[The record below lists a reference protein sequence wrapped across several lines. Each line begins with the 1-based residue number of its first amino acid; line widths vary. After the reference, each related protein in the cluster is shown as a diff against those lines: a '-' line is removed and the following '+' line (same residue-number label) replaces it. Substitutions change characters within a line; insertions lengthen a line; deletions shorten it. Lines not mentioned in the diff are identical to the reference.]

1 MEWIMTFLRA
11 STAGGF
17 FLSIKRLIAGTAAVL
32 ILAAPLAGPA
42 RAANDVND
50 VEAIFAIFDSN
61 GDGVIDRTEFDLNK
75 IKVISVLDRNRDDH
89 LERDELKISD
99 EKFQTADQDGD
110 GKISSFEFVESP
122 LANFEAFDADGD
134 GIITLEEFRAY
145 VEDLR
150 R

>member
-17 FLSIKRLIAGTAAVL
+17 FLSIKGLIAGTATVL
-32 ILAAPLAGPA
+32 ILAAALAGPA
-42 RAANDVND
+42 RAADDVAA
-50 VEAIFAIFDSN
+50 VFAIFDSN

-75 IKVISVLDRNRDDH
+75 IKVISVLDRNRNDH
-89 LERDELKISD
+89 LDRDEVKISD
-99 EKFQTADQDGD
+99 EKFQAADQDGD
-110 GKISSFEFVESP
+110 GKISGFEFVESP
-122 LANFEAFDADGD
+122 FGKFEALDANGD
-134 GIITLEEFRAY
+134 GLVTLEEFRAY

>member
-1 MEWIMTFLRA
+1 MKVLRA

-17 FLSIKRLIAGTAAVL
+17 FLSIKRLIAGTATVL
-32 ILAAPLAGPA
+32 ILAAALAGPA
-42 RAANDVND
+42 WAADE

-75 IKVISVLDRNRDDH
+75 IKVISVLDRNRNDH
-89 LERDELKISD
+89 LDRDEVKFSD

-110 GKISSFEFVESP
+110 GKISGFEFVESP
-122 LANFEAFDADGD
+122 FGKFEAFDADGD
-134 GIITLEEFRAY
+134 GVITLEEFRAY

>member
-17 FLSIKRLIAGTAAVL
+17 FLSIKRLLAGTATVL

-42 RAANDVND
+42 RAADD

-75 IKVISVLDRNRDDH
+75 IKVISVLDRNRNDH
-89 LERDELKISD
+89 LDRDEVKISD

-110 GKISSFEFVESP
+110 GKISGFEFVESP
-122 LANFEAFDADGD
+122 FGKFEAFDADGD
-134 GIITLEEFRAY
+134 GVITLEEFRAY

>member
-1 MEWIMTFLRA
+1 MEWIMIVLQA

-17 FLSIKRLIAGTAAVL
+17 FFSIKRLLAGTATVL
-32 ILAAPLAGPA
+32 ILAAALAGPA
-42 RAANDVND
+42 RAADD

-75 IKVISVLDRNRDDH
+75 IKVISALDRNRDDH
-89 LERDELKISD
+89 LDRDEVKISD

-110 GKISSFEFVESP
+110 GKISGFEFVESP
-122 LANFEAFDADGD
+122 FGKFEAFDADGD

-145 VEDLR
+145 VGDLR

>member
-1 MEWIMTFLRA
+1 MEWIMKVLRA

-17 FLSIKRLIAGTAAVL
+17 SVSIKRLIAGTAAVL
-32 ILAAPLAGPA
+32 ILAATLAGPA
-42 RAANDVND
+42 RAADD

-75 IKVISVLDRNRDDH
+75 IKVISVLDRNQDDH
-89 LERDELKISD
+89 LDRDEVKISD

-122 LANFEAFDADGD
+122 LGKFEAFDADGD

>member
-1 MEWIMTFLRA
+1 MTFLRA

-17 FLSIKRLIAGTAAVL
+17 FLSIERLFAGTAAVL
-32 ILAAPLAGPA
+32 ILAAPFAGPA
-42 RAANDVND
+42 WAAND

-89 LERDELKISD
+89 LDRDEVKISD
-99 EKFQTADQDGD
+99 EKFHTADQDGD

-122 LANFEAFDADGD
+122 LGNFEAFDADGD